1 MANKFLKTAT
11 ALTIM
16 GTSLLGAGA
25 FTAKADNTDSLK
37 FNDVPANHWSTKA
50 IYDLTNRKVVQGYG
64 NNIFGFGDNVT
75 RGQVARMIYMYVKP
89 VDADASFKNPF
100 TDIKGHMFEKEIR
113 ALAKAG
119 LVSGYGDA
127 KYGPDDVLTR
137 EQMAQV
143 LTNAFK
149 FKSTKTTSFTDIDKN
164 SWALK
169 AISALEE
176 NGVTIGTGGKM
187 YSPYAHVTR
196 GQVARMIY
204 MYVKPVDADAS
215 FKNPFTDIKGHLF
228 EKEIRALAKAGLVNG
243 FGDGKYGPDD
253 ILTREQMA
261 QVLKNAFKFKATKT
275 TKFADVDKNSWSYD
289 AISALEENGVTIG
302 TGGNMYSPKMF
313 VTREAYSQ
321 FLFNSINAVE
331 KEEKPEV
338 KPDPKPETKPEE
350 KPEVKPDPKPE
361 TKPEEKPEVKPDPK
375 PETKPEEKPEVKPD
389 PKPETNLP
397 SSIDKG
403 LVTEEVTYNPNAMKN
418 PIAQKSISTEAQN
431 LIKSVNAKFG
441 TNLKYA
447 DLNGTIRII
456 DKNMYLPEGTIGA
469 QVYVNATSEN
479 DFKIIFLDN
488 NEATIELAKKWTTM
502 LNSDL
507 VLDKEIQET
516 VDAQEINNYEKGK
529 YKIRVGHST
538 ADHMMYIQVRV

>member
-1 MANKFLKTAT
+1 MLKYLDFMFNLGTIKESMKKLIYLEEQTMANKFLKTAT

-25 FTAKADNTDSLK
+25 FTAKAADNTDSLK

-89 VDADASFKNPF
+89 ADANASFKNPF
-100 TDIKGHMFEKEIR
+100 TDIKGHLFEKEIL

-119 LVSGYGDA
+119 LVNGFGDG
-127 KYGPDDVLTR
+127 KYGPDDILTR

-149 FKSTKTTSFTDIDKN
+149 FKATKTTSFTDIDKN

-176 NGVTIGTGGKM
+176 NGVTIGTGGNM
-187 YSPYAHVTR
+187 YSPYTHVTR
-196 GQVARMIY
+196 
-204 MYVKPVDADAS
+204 
-215 FKNPFTDIKGHLF
+215 
-228 EKEIRALAKAGLVNG
+228 
-243 FGDGKYGPDD
+243 
-253 ILTREQMA
+253 EQ
-261 QVLKNAFKFKATKT
+261 
-275 TKFADVDKNSWSYD
+275 
-289 AISALEENGVTIG
+289 
-302 TGGNMYSPKMF
+302 
-313 VTREAYSQ
+313 YSQ
-321 FLFNSINAVE
+321 FLYNSINAVE
-331 KEEKPEV
+331 KETKPEVKPDPKPEEKPEV
-338 KPDPKPETKPEE
+338 KPDPKPEEKPEVKPDPKPEEKPEVKPDPKPEEKPEVKPDPKPEEKPEVKPDPKPEE

-361 TKPEEKPEVKPDPK
+361 TKPEEKPD
-375 PETKPEEKPEVKPD
+375 
-389 PKPETNLP
+389 TNLP
-397 SSIDKG
+397 SSLDKG

-431 LIKSVNAKFG
+431 LIKSVNAKYG

-538 ADHMMYIQVRV
+538 ADHMMYVQVRV

>member
-89 VDADASFKNPF
+89 A
-100 TDIKGHMFEKEIR
+100 
-113 ALAKAG
+113 
-119 LVSGYGDA
+119 
-127 KYGPDDVLTR
+127 
-137 EQMAQV
+137 
-143 LTNAFK
+143 
-149 FKSTKTTSFTDIDKN
+149 
-164 SWALK
+164 
-169 AISALEE
+169 
-176 NGVTIGTGGKM
+176 
-187 YSPYAHVTR
+187 
-196 GQVARMIY
+196 
-204 MYVKPVDADAS
+204 DADAS

-228 EKEIRALAKAGLVNG
+228 EKEILALAKAGLVNG

-261 QVLKNAFKFKATKT
+261 QVLTNAFKFKATKT
-275 TKFADVDKNSWSYD
+275 TKFADVDKNSWSYG

-321 FLFNSINAVE
+321 FLYNSINVIE
-331 KEEKPEV
+331 KVQKPEVKPDPKPETKPEVKPDPKPETKPEV

-361 TKPEEKPEVKPDPK
+361 TKPD
-375 PETKPEEKPEVKPD
+375 
-389 PKPETNLP
+389 TNLP

-403 LVTEEVTYNPNAMKN
+403 LVTEEVTYNPNAMKK

-431 LIKSVNAKFG
+431 LIKSVNSKYG

-447 DLNGTIRII
+447 DLNGTIRLV
-456 DKNMYLPEGTIGA
+456 DKNMYLPAGTIGA
-469 QVYVNATSEN
+469 QVYIDAVSEN

-529 YKIRVGHST
+529 YKVRVGHST

>member
-1 MANKFLKTAT
+1 MFNLGTIKESMKKLIYLEEQTMANKFLKTAT

-25 FTAKADNTDSLK
+25 FTAKAADNTDSLK

-89 VDADASFKNPF
+89 ADANASFKNPF
-100 TDIKGHMFEKEIR
+100 TDIKGHLFEKEIL

-119 LVSGYGDA
+119 LVNGFGDG
-127 KYGPDDVLTR
+127 KYGPDDILTR

-149 FKSTKTTSFTDIDKN
+149 FKATKTTSFTDIDKN

-176 NGVTIGTGGKM
+176 NGVTIGTGGNM
-187 YSPYAHVTR
+187 YSPYTHVTR
-196 GQVARMIY
+196 
-204 MYVKPVDADAS
+204 
-215 FKNPFTDIKGHLF
+215 
-228 EKEIRALAKAGLVNG
+228 
-243 FGDGKYGPDD
+243 
-253 ILTREQMA
+253 EQ
-261 QVLKNAFKFKATKT
+261 
-275 TKFADVDKNSWSYD
+275 
-289 AISALEENGVTIG
+289 
-302 TGGNMYSPKMF
+302 
-313 VTREAYSQ
+313 YSQ
-321 FLFNSINAVE
+321 FLYNSINAVE
-331 KEEKPEV
+331 KETKPEV
-338 KPDPKPETKPEE
+338 KPDPKPEEKPEVKPDPKPEE

-361 TKPEEKPEVKPDPK
+361 TKPEEKPD
-375 PETKPEEKPEVKPD
+375 
-389 PKPETNLP
+389 TNLP
-397 SSIDKG
+397 SSLDKG

-431 LIKSVNAKFG
+431 LIKSVNAKYG

-538 ADHMMYIQVRV
+538 ADHMMYVQVRV

>member
-37 FNDVPANHWSTKA
+37 FSDVPANHWSTKA

-89 VDADASFKNPF
+89 ADADASFKNPF
-100 TDIKGHMFEKEIR
+100 TDIRGHMFEKEIR

-119 LVSGYGDA
+119 LVNGYGEG
-127 KYGPDDVLTR
+127 KFGPDDVLTR

-149 FKSTKTTSFTDIDKN
+149 FKATKTTSFTDVDKN

-196 GQVARMIY
+196 
-204 MYVKPVDADAS
+204 
-215 FKNPFTDIKGHLF
+215 
-228 EKEIRALAKAGLVNG
+228 
-243 FGDGKYGPDD
+243 
-253 ILTREQMA
+253 EQ
-261 QVLKNAFKFKATKT
+261 
-275 TKFADVDKNSWSYD
+275 
-289 AISALEENGVTIG
+289 
-302 TGGNMYSPKMF
+302 
-313 VTREAYSQ
+313 YSQ
-321 FLFNSINAVE
+321 FLYNSINAVE
-331 KEEKPEV
+331 KETKPEV

-375 PETKPEEKPEVKPD
+375 PETKPEEKPD
-389 PKPETNLP
+389 TNLP

-431 LIKSVNAKFG
+431 LIKSVNSKYG

-447 DLNGTIRII
+447 DINGTIRLV
-456 DKNMYLPEGTIGA
+456 DKNMYLPAGTIGA
-469 QVYVNATSEN
+469 QVYIDAVSEN

-516 VDAQEINNYEKGK
+516 VDAQEINNYEKGN
-529 YKIRVGHST
+529 YKVRVGHST

>member
-89 VDADASFKNPF
+89 A
-100 TDIKGHMFEKEIR
+100 
-113 ALAKAG
+113 
-119 LVSGYGDA
+119 
-127 KYGPDDVLTR
+127 
-137 EQMAQV
+137 
-143 LTNAFK
+143 
-149 FKSTKTTSFTDIDKN
+149 
-164 SWALK
+164 
-169 AISALEE
+169 
-176 NGVTIGTGGKM
+176 
-187 YSPYAHVTR
+187 
-196 GQVARMIY
+196 
-204 MYVKPVDADAS
+204 DADAS

-228 EKEIRALAKAGLVNG
+228 EKEILALAKAGFVNG

-261 QVLKNAFKFKATKT
+261 QVLTNAFKFKATKT
-275 TKFADVDKNSWSYD
+275 SKFADVDKNSWSYG

-321 FLFNSINAVE
+321 FLYNSINAVE
-331 KEEKPEV
+331 KGTKPEVKPDPKPDPKPETKPEV

-389 PKPETNLP
+389 PKPETKPEEKPEVKPDLKPETKPEEKPDTNLP
-397 SSIDKG
+397 SNIDKD

-431 LIKSVNAKFG
+431 LIKSVNVKYG

-469 QVYVNATSEN
+469 QVYVNATNEN

>member
-25 FTAKADNTDSLK
+25 FTAKAADNTDSLK

-50 IYDLTNRKVVQGYG
+50 IYDLANCKVVAGYG
-64 NNIFGFGDNVT
+64 NNVFGFGDNVT
-75 RGQVARMIYMYVKP
+75 RGQVARMIYAYVKP
-89 VDADASFKNPF
+89 ADADASFKNPF
-100 TDIKGHMFEKEIR
+100 NDIKGHMFEKEIL

-119 LVSGYGDA
+119 LVSGYGEG

-176 NGVTIGTGGKM
+176 NDVSIGTGGKM

-196 GQVARMIY
+196 
-204 MYVKPVDADAS
+204 
-215 FKNPFTDIKGHLF
+215 
-228 EKEIRALAKAGLVNG
+228 
-243 FGDGKYGPDD
+243 
-253 ILTREQMA
+253 EQ
-261 QVLKNAFKFKATKT
+261 
-275 TKFADVDKNSWSYD
+275 
-289 AISALEENGVTIG
+289 
-302 TGGNMYSPKMF
+302 
-313 VTREAYSQ
+313 YSQ
-321 FLFNSINAVE
+321 FLYNSINAVE
-331 KEEKPEV
+331 KETKPEVKPDPKPETKPEV

-350 KPEVKPDPKPE
+350 KPEVKPNPKPE
-361 TKPEEKPEVKPDPK
+361 TKPEENPD
-375 PETKPEEKPEVKPD
+375 
-389 PKPETNLP
+389 TNLP

-418 PIAQKSISTEAQN
+418 LIAQKSISTEAQN
-431 LIKSVNAKFG
+431 LIKSVNSKYG

-447 DLNGTIRII
+447 DLNGTIRLV
-456 DKNMYLPEGTIGA
+456 DKNMYLPAGTIGA
-469 QVYVNATSEN
+469 QVYIDAVSEN

-529 YKIRVGHST
+529 YKVRVGHST

>member
-37 FNDVPANHWSTKA
+37 FSDVPANHWSTKA

-89 VDADASFKNPF
+89 ADADASFKNPF
-100 TDIKGHMFEKEIR
+100 TDIRGHMFEKEIR

-119 LVSGYGDA
+119 LVNGYGEG
-127 KYGPDDVLTR
+127 KFGPDDVLTR

-149 FKSTKTTSFTDIDKN
+149 FKATKTTSFTDVDKN

-196 GQVARMIY
+196 
-204 MYVKPVDADAS
+204 
-215 FKNPFTDIKGHLF
+215 
-228 EKEIRALAKAGLVNG
+228 
-243 FGDGKYGPDD
+243 
-253 ILTREQMA
+253 EQ
-261 QVLKNAFKFKATKT
+261 
-275 TKFADVDKNSWSYD
+275 
-289 AISALEENGVTIG
+289 
-302 TGGNMYSPKMF
+302 
-313 VTREAYSQ
+313 YSQ
-321 FLFNSINAVE
+321 FLYNSINAVE
-331 KEEKPEV
+331 KETKPEV

-350 KPEVKPDPKPE
+350 KPEEKPD
-361 TKPEEKPEVKPDPK
+361 
-375 PETKPEEKPEVKPD
+375 
-389 PKPETNLP
+389 TNLP

-418 PIAQKSISTEAQN
+418 PIAQKSISAEAQN
-431 LIKSVNAKFG
+431 LIKSVNVKYG

-488 NEATIELAKKWTTM
+488 NEATIELTKKWTTM

-516 VDAQEINNYEKGK
+516 VDAQEINNFEKGK

>member
-89 VDADASFKNPF
+89 A
-100 TDIKGHMFEKEIR
+100 
-113 ALAKAG
+113 
-119 LVSGYGDA
+119 
-127 KYGPDDVLTR
+127 
-137 EQMAQV
+137 
-143 LTNAFK
+143 
-149 FKSTKTTSFTDIDKN
+149 
-164 SWALK
+164 
-169 AISALEE
+169 
-176 NGVTIGTGGKM
+176 
-187 YSPYAHVTR
+187 
-196 GQVARMIY
+196 
-204 MYVKPVDADAS
+204 DADAS

-228 EKEIRALAKAGLVNG
+228 EKEILALAKAGLVNG

-261 QVLKNAFKFKATKT
+261 QVLTNAFKFKSTKT
-275 TKFADVDKNSWSYD
+275 TTFTDVDKNSWALK

-321 FLFNSINAVE
+321 FLYNSINAVE
-331 KEEKPEV
+331 KETKPEV

-389 PKPETNLP
+389 PKPEVPAGLEESLVQPDFDFHP
-397 SSIDKG
+397 SA
-403 LVTEEVTYNPNAMKN
+403 LENPTVKKQLA
-418 PIAQKSISTEAQN
+418 PEAQN
-431 LIKSVNAKFG
+431 ILKEINSKYN

-447 DLNGTIRII
+447 NLNGAVTIL
-456 DKNMYLPEGTIGA
+456 DKGMYYPEGSYAGGQFVVEGEGDTFNI
-469 QVYVNATSEN
+469 T
-479 DFKIIFLDN
+479 FLDN
-488 NEATIELAKKWTTM
+488 NSATVELTKKWVAYLTGLD
-502 LNSDL
+502 LNQ
-507 VLDKEIQET
+507 EIQNA
-516 VDAQEINNYEKGK
+516 VDSKSITNHQKGD
-529 YKIRVGHST
+529 YKIRLGKTMIRDTMS
-538 ADHMMYIQVRV
+538 ILIEPK

>member
-1 MANKFLKTAT
+1 MLNYMDFIFKFGTIKESMKKLIYLEEQTMANKFLKTAT

-25 FTAKADNTDSLK
+25 FTAKAADNTDSLK

-89 VDADASFKNPF
+89 ADAD
-100 TDIKGHMFEKEIR
+100 
-113 ALAKAG
+113 
-119 LVSGYGDA
+119 V
-127 KYGPDDVLTR
+127 
-137 EQMAQV
+137 
-143 LTNAFK
+143 
-149 FKSTKTTSFTDIDKN
+149 
-164 SWALK
+164 
-169 AISALEE
+169 
-176 NGVTIGTGGKM
+176 
-187 YSPYAHVTR
+187 
-196 GQVARMIY
+196 
-204 MYVKPVDADAS
+204 S

-228 EKEIRALAKAGLVNG
+228 EKEILALAKAGLVNG

-261 QVLKNAFKFKATKT
+261 QVLTNAFKFKATKT
-275 TKFADVDKNSWSYD
+275 TKFADVDKNSWSYG

-321 FLFNSINAVE
+321 FLYNSINAVE
-331 KEEKPEV
+331 KETKPEVKPDPKPETKPEEKPEE

-361 TKPEEKPEVKPDPK
+361 TKPD
-375 PETKPEEKPEVKPD
+375 
-389 PKPETNLP
+389 TNLP

-418 PIAQKSISTEAQN
+418 QIAQKSISTEAQN
-431 LIKSVNAKFG
+431 LIKSVNSKYG

-447 DLNGTIRII
+447 DLNGTIRLI
-456 DKNMYLPEGTIGA
+456 DKNMYLPAGTIGA
-469 QVYVNATSEN
+469 QVYIDAVSEN

-507 VLDKEIQET
+507 ILDKEIQET

-529 YKIRVGHST
+529 YKVRVGHST

>member
-89 VDADASFKNPF
+89 A
-100 TDIKGHMFEKEIR
+100 
-113 ALAKAG
+113 
-119 LVSGYGDA
+119 
-127 KYGPDDVLTR
+127 
-137 EQMAQV
+137 
-143 LTNAFK
+143 
-149 FKSTKTTSFTDIDKN
+149 
-164 SWALK
+164 
-169 AISALEE
+169 
-176 NGVTIGTGGKM
+176 
-187 YSPYAHVTR
+187 
-196 GQVARMIY
+196 
-204 MYVKPVDADAS
+204 DADAS

-228 EKEIRALAKAGLVNG
+228 EKEILALAKAGLVNG

-261 QVLKNAFKFKATKT
+261 QVLTNAFKFKSTKT
-275 TKFADVDKNSWSYD
+275 TTFTDVDKNSWALK

-321 FLFNSINAVE
+321 FLYNSINAVE
-331 KEEKPEV
+331 KETKPEV

-375 PETKPEEKPEVKPD
+375 PETKPEVKPD
-389 PKPETNLP
+389 PKPEVPAGLDESLVQPDFDFHP
-397 SSIDKG
+397 SA
-403 LVTEEVTYNPNAMKN
+403 LENPTVKKQLA
-418 PIAQKSISTEAQN
+418 PEAQN
-431 LIKSVNAKFG
+431 ILKEINRKYN
-441 TNLKYA
+441 TNLKYSN
-447 DLNGTIRII
+447 LNGAVTIL
-456 DKNMYLPEGTIGA
+456 DKGMYYPEGSYAGGQFVVEGGGDT
-469 QVYVNATSEN
+469 
-479 DFKIIFLDN
+479 FKIGFLDN
-488 NEATIELAKKWTTM
+488 NPATVELTKKWVTYLTGLD
-502 LNSDL
+502 LNQ
-507 VLDKEIQET
+507 EIQNA
-516 VDAQEINNYEKGK
+516 VDSKTITNYQKGDF
-529 YKIRVGHST
+529 KIRIGKTMIRDTMS
-538 ADHMMYIQVRV
+538 ILIEPK

>member
-1 MANKFLKTAT
+1 MLKYLDFIFKFDTIKESIKKLIYLEEQTMANKFLKTAT

-37 FNDVPANHWSTKA
+37 FSDVPANHWSTKA

-89 VDADASFKNPF
+89 ADADASFKNPF
-100 TDIKGHMFEKEIR
+100 TDIRGHMFEKEIR

-119 LVSGYGDA
+119 LVNGYGEG
-127 KYGPDDVLTR
+127 KFGPDDVLTR

-149 FKSTKTTSFTDIDKN
+149 FKATKTTSFTDVDKN

-196 GQVARMIY
+196 
-204 MYVKPVDADAS
+204 
-215 FKNPFTDIKGHLF
+215 
-228 EKEIRALAKAGLVNG
+228 
-243 FGDGKYGPDD
+243 
-253 ILTREQMA
+253 EQ
-261 QVLKNAFKFKATKT
+261 
-275 TKFADVDKNSWSYD
+275 
-289 AISALEENGVTIG
+289 
-302 TGGNMYSPKMF
+302 
-313 VTREAYSQ
+313 YSQ
-321 FLFNSINAVE
+321 FLYNSINAVE
-331 KEEKPEV
+331 KETKPEV
-338 KPDPKPETKPEE
+338 KPDPKSETKPEE

-375 PETKPEEKPEVKPD
+375 PETKPEEKPD
-389 PKPETNLP
+389 TNLP

-431 LIKSVNAKFG
+431 LIKSVNSKYG

-447 DLNGTIRII
+447 DINGTIRLV

-516 VDAQEINNYEKGK
+516 VDAQEINNFEKGK

>member
-89 VDADASFKNPF
+89 A
-100 TDIKGHMFEKEIR
+100 
-113 ALAKAG
+113 
-119 LVSGYGDA
+119 
-127 KYGPDDVLTR
+127 
-137 EQMAQV
+137 
-143 LTNAFK
+143 
-149 FKSTKTTSFTDIDKN
+149 
-164 SWALK
+164 
-169 AISALEE
+169 
-176 NGVTIGTGGKM
+176 
-187 YSPYAHVTR
+187 
-196 GQVARMIY
+196 
-204 MYVKPVDADAS
+204 DADAS

-261 QVLKNAFKFKATKT
+261 QVLTNAFKFKATKT

-289 AISALEENGVTIG
+289 AISALDENGVTIG
-302 TGGNMYSPKMF
+302 TGDNMYSPKMF

-331 KEEKPEV
+331 KETKPEV

-361 TKPEEKPEVKPDPK
+361 TKPEEKPD
-375 PETKPEEKPEVKPD
+375 
-389 PKPETNLP
+389 TNLP

-418 PIAQKSISTEAQN
+418 QIAQKSISTEAQN
-431 LIKSVNAKFG
+431 LIKSVNSKYG

-447 DLNGTIRII
+447 DLNGTIRLV
-456 DKNMYLPEGTIGA
+456 DKNMYLPAGTIGA
-469 QVYVNATSEN
+469 QVYIDAVSEN

-529 YKIRVGHST
+529 YKVRVGHST

>member
-89 VDADASFKNPF
+89 A
-100 TDIKGHMFEKEIR
+100 
-113 ALAKAG
+113 
-119 LVSGYGDA
+119 
-127 KYGPDDVLTR
+127 
-137 EQMAQV
+137 
-143 LTNAFK
+143 
-149 FKSTKTTSFTDIDKN
+149 
-164 SWALK
+164 
-169 AISALEE
+169 
-176 NGVTIGTGGKM
+176 
-187 YSPYAHVTR
+187 
-196 GQVARMIY
+196 
-204 MYVKPVDADAS
+204 DADAS

-228 EKEIRALAKAGLVNG
+228 EKEILALAKAGLVNG

-261 QVLKNAFKFKATKT
+261 QVLTNAFKFKSTKT
-275 TKFADVDKNSWSYD
+275 TTFTDVDKNSWALK

-321 FLFNSINAVE
+321 FLYNSINAVE
-331 KEEKPEV
+331 KETKPEV
-338 KPDPKPETKPEE
+338 KPDSKPETKPEE

-389 PKPETNLP
+389 PKPEVPAGLEESLVQPDFDFHP
-397 SSIDKG
+397 SA
-403 LVTEEVTYNPNAMKN
+403 LENPTVKKQLA
-418 PIAQKSISTEAQN
+418 PEAQN
-431 LIKSVNAKFG
+431 ILKEINSKYN

-447 DLNGTIRII
+447 NLNGAVTIL
-456 DKNMYLPEGTIGA
+456 DKGMYYPEGSYAGGQFVVEGEGDTFNI
-469 QVYVNATSEN
+469 T
-479 DFKIIFLDN
+479 FLDN
-488 NEATIELAKKWTTM
+488 NSATVELTKKWVAYLTGLD
-502 LNSDL
+502 LNQ
-507 VLDKEIQET
+507 EIQNA
-516 VDAQEINNYEKGK
+516 VDSKSITNHQKGD
-529 YKIRVGHST
+529 YKIRLGKTMIRDTMS
-538 ADHMMYIQVRV
+538 ILIEPK

>member
-1 MANKFLKTAT
+1 MLKYLDFIFKFDTIKESIKKLIYLEEQTMANKFLKTAT

-64 NNIFGFGDNVT
+64 NNIFGFGDN
-75 RGQVARMIYMYVKP
+75 
-89 VDADASFKNPF
+89 
-100 TDIKGHMFEKEIR
+100 
-113 ALAKAG
+113 
-119 LVSGYGDA
+119 
-127 KYGPDDVLTR
+127 
-137 EQMAQV
+137 
-143 LTNAFK
+143 
-149 FKSTKTTSFTDIDKN
+149 
-164 SWALK
+164 
-169 AISALEE
+169 
-176 NGVTIGTGGKM
+176 
-187 YSPYAHVTR
+187 VTR

-331 KEEKPEV
+331 K
-338 KPDPKPETKPEE
+338 EE

>member
-100 TDIKGHMFEKEIR
+100 TDIKGHLFEKEIR

-119 LVSGYGDA
+119 LVNGFGDG
-127 KYGPDDVLTR
+127 KYGPDDILTR

-149 FKSTKTTSFTDIDKN
+149 FKATKTTSFTDIDKN

-196 GQVARMIY
+196 
-204 MYVKPVDADAS
+204 
-215 FKNPFTDIKGHLF
+215 
-228 EKEIRALAKAGLVNG
+228 
-243 FGDGKYGPDD
+243 
-253 ILTREQMA
+253 EQ
-261 QVLKNAFKFKATKT
+261 
-275 TKFADVDKNSWSYD
+275 
-289 AISALEENGVTIG
+289 
-302 TGGNMYSPKMF
+302 
-313 VTREAYSQ
+313 YSQ
-321 FLFNSINAVE
+321 FLYNSINAVE
-331 KEEKPEV
+331 KETKPEV
-338 KPDPKPETKPEE
+338 KPDPKPETKPETKPEE

-361 TKPEEKPEVKPDPK
+361 TKPEEKPETK
-375 PETKPEEKPEVKPD
+375 PETKPEVPAGLDASLANEKLVYYPEA
-389 PKPETNLP
+389 L
-397 SSIDKG
+397 
-403 LVTEEVTYNPNAMKN
+403 KN
-418 PIAQKSISTEAQN
+418 PIVQKQVSSEAQSI
-431 LIKSVNAKFG
+431 IKDINS
-441 TNLKYA
+441 TYSTSLKYKEIGGSI
-447 DLNGTIRII
+447 DLL
-456 DKNMYLPEGTIGA
+456 DSNMYLPEGSIGA
-469 QVYVNATSEN
+469 QFSVVGSSG
-479 DFKIIFLDN
+479 DFKIYFLDN
-488 NEATIELAKKWTTM
+488 NKATVELAKQWTTLLSG
-502 LNSDL
+502 LN
-507 VLDKEIQET
+507 LDKEIQET
-516 VDAQEINNYEKGK
+516 VDARKINNYEKGN
-529 YKIRVGHST
+529 YKIRIGQSM
-538 ADHMMYIQVRV
+538 ADHTMYVDVHSK

>member
-64 NNIFGFGDNVT
+64 NNIFGFGDN
-75 RGQVARMIYMYVKP
+75 
-89 VDADASFKNPF
+89 
-100 TDIKGHMFEKEIR
+100 
-113 ALAKAG
+113 
-119 LVSGYGDA
+119 
-127 KYGPDDVLTR
+127 
-137 EQMAQV
+137 
-143 LTNAFK
+143 
-149 FKSTKTTSFTDIDKN
+149 
-164 SWALK
+164 
-169 AISALEE
+169 
-176 NGVTIGTGGKM
+176 
-187 YSPYAHVTR
+187 VTR

-331 KEEKPEV
+331 K
-338 KPDPKPETKPEE
+338 
-350 KPEVKPDPKPE
+350 
-361 TKPEEKPEVKPDPK
+361 EEKPEVKPDPK

>member
-1 MANKFLKTAT
+1 MFKFGTIKESMKKLIYLEEQRMANKFLKTAT

-89 VDADASFKNPF
+89 A
-100 TDIKGHMFEKEIR
+100 
-113 ALAKAG
+113 
-119 LVSGYGDA
+119 
-127 KYGPDDVLTR
+127 
-137 EQMAQV
+137 
-143 LTNAFK
+143 
-149 FKSTKTTSFTDIDKN
+149 
-164 SWALK
+164 
-169 AISALEE
+169 
-176 NGVTIGTGGKM
+176 
-187 YSPYAHVTR
+187 
-196 GQVARMIY
+196 
-204 MYVKPVDADAS
+204 DADAS

-228 EKEIRALAKAGLVNG
+228 EKEILALAKAGLVNG

-261 QVLKNAFKFKATKT
+261 QVLTNAFKFKATKIS
-275 TKFADVDKNSWSYD
+275 KFADVDKNSWSYG

-321 FLFNSINAVE
+321 FLYNSINAVE
-331 KEEKPEV
+331 KETKPEVKPEVKPEEKPEV
-338 KPDPKPETKPEE
+338 KPDPKPEE

-361 TKPEEKPEVKPDPK
+361 TKPEEKPD
-375 PETKPEEKPEVKPD
+375 
-389 PKPETNLP
+389 TNLP
-397 SSIDKG
+397 SSLDKG

-431 LIKSVNAKFG
+431 LIKSVNAKYG

-538 ADHMMYIQVRV
+538 ADHMMYVQVRV